1 MQIKKHRVI
10 PSAPTTYVCPTP
22 SSNSFSV
29 WSKRQFSDNLQCRVK
44 PSKYGGGRFFKIICS
59 VYFERFNRIDRTLDI
74 LASIPAPNSSEMYI
88 ATSLP
93 KARVKTKSI
102 WTTHTKTNQSIPPLK
117 SHFRPAHENQVNF
130 DPYIETK

>member
-1 MQIKKHRVI
+1 MQIKEHRVI

-74 LASIPAPNSSEMYI
+74 LASIPAPNSIVLIVHKAVVPYLVHDSTVVLIEQYI
-88 ATSLP
+88 RTAQYSSAQQYVT
-93 KARVKTKSI
+93 VV
-102 WTTHTKTNQSIPPLK
+102 HQ
-117 SHFRPAHENQVNF
+117 
-130 DPYIETK
+130 